1 LPNHFAAGLGGLEIR
16 SRPPDGREL
25 AVAAGGAV
33 RIWAHYGNV
42 EVRMDKA
49 QLESEI
55 AARQSEVEKVAKE
68 MEATKKA
75 FINAVKPFVAEWIK
89 DRIEKAVRSN
99 PAVTTSLGTRLS
111 TLKQELAA
119 TLQASDAA
127 VQTYLDELTWPHAI
141 SENRKTQG
149 MMENMNQQTAIE
161 NTIRE
166 AIRRLLGKAGALLVK
181 YGYCQQQSDD
191 WESLGDSDYKY
202 RKAYEETTNMKDLFR
217 SYNEYL
223 SELNRRMRA
232 LNQAITTKAE
242 AEAGALWDKA

>member
-1 LPNHFAAGLGGLEIR
+1 MDTSHFDHEI
-16 SRPPDGREL
+16 S
-25 AVAAGGAV
+25 
-33 RIWAHYGNV
+33 
-42 EVRMDKA
+42 
-49 QLESEI
+49 
-55 AARQSEVEKVAKE
+55 ARKSEVEMVAKE
-68 MEATKKA
+68 MEASKKA
-75 FINAVKPFVAEWIK
+75 FVGAVKPFVSEWIK
-89 DRIEKAVRSN
+89 DRVERAVRSN

-111 TLKQELAA
+111 TLKRELAA
-119 TLQASDAA
+119 TLQDSDAA
-127 VQTYLDELTWPHAI
+127 VQTYLDGLTWPHAI
-141 SENRKTQG
+141 SENRKTEG

-166 AIRRLLGKAGALLVK
+166 AIRRLLGKAGGLLVK

-223 SELNRRMRA
+223 SDLNRRMRA
-232 LNQAITTKAE
+232 LNQAITIKAE